1 MIQRTYA
8 KTEFTI
14 FPYTSNKVPRYYLQ
28 FRIKQYAC
36 FLGGFFW
43 VGGGRQVIVLID
55 EKFPHISFLFCFV
68 IPVSINIVQFSTAIV
83 DLSQVDR
90 ETPLVNFALLLGLL
104 FYLLFWSMSTRKK
117 SRKYTN
123 KHGASKCLFCP
134 SHILL
139 YLRIS

>member
-1 MIQRTYA
+1 M
-8 KTEFTI
+8 KNF
-14 FPYTSNKVPRYYLQ
+14 
-28 FRIKQYAC
+28 
-36 FLGGFFW
+36 
-43 VGGGRQVIVLID
+43 
-55 EKFPHISFLFCFV
+55 HILVFLFCFV

-83 DLSQVDR
+83 ALSQVDR

-104 FYLLFWSMSTRKK
+104 FYLLFGSMSTRKK

-139 YLRIS
+139 ISGFRNSCSLYPLTITYIELCLFYDNIPRYICMRIDNRTFIFQILMKSTC